1 MYIYLDE
8 SGDLGFTSK
17 SSKSFVIALLYT
29 NDPKHIRRMLKKV
42 RQRLLRKR
50 YKNLPEFK
58 SSRSDDFVKNRILK
72 HLSKE
77 NIEISYV
84 ILRKSTVYSYL
95 HQKHNVL
102 YNYLTGFLVERL
114 PQLKDKE
121 IIIVADKCLSKINR
135 EKFNRYLKS
144 KTFSNFYKIGKLL
157 PKIQIQHKTSLEEPC
172 LQAVDYVA
180 NAVYRKYEFNDET
193 YYNIIKPKIRE
204 EIIKW

>member
-8 SGDLGFTSK
+8 SGDLGFSSK
-17 SSKSFVIALLYT
+17 SSKFFVIALLYT
-29 NDPKHIRRMLKKV
+29 NNPKHIRRILKKV
-42 RQRLLRKR
+42 RRRLLRKKYR
-50 YKNLPEFK
+50 DLPEFK
-58 SSRSDDFVKNRILK
+58 SSRSDDFVKKRILE

-77 NIEISYV
+77 DVEISYV

-95 HQKHNVL
+95 HQEHNVL

-114 PQLKDKE
+114 PQLKDRE
-121 IIIVADKCLSKINR
+121 IMIVADKCLSKINR

>member
-17 SSKSFVIALLYT
+17 SSKYFVITLLYT
-29 NDPKHIRRMLKKV
+29 NDPKHIQRMLRKV
-42 RQRLLRKR
+42 RRRLLRKK
-50 YKNLPEFK
+50 YKSLPEFK
-58 SSRSDDFVKNRILK
+58 SSRSDDFVKERILNG
-72 HLSKE
+72 LSNE
-77 NIEISYV
+77 EVEISYV
-84 ILRKSTVYSYL
+84 VLKKSEVYGYL

-102 YNYLTGFLVERL
+102 YNYLTGFLVEKL
-114 PQLKDKE
+114 PQLKDRE
-121 IIIVADKCLSKINR
+121 IMIVADKCLSKINR

-193 YYNIIKPKIRE
+193 YYNIIKPKIKE